1 MRVLRPAGHGHAHAD
16 RYHHEQSDRQPD
28 QQAPHHRIITSD
40 CRQELTPPVPAT
52 SAICLLAS
60 EVEPLSKTGGLA
72 DVAGALTK
80 YLHGAGHDVRTF
92 TPCYASIDRAAC
104 KAQPV
109 AGVAQVPVSVG
120 PHAYVFSLL
129 RAELPGGAPV
139 YLIDCPALYARTSLY
154 TSEPDEH
161 LRFLALTRAALTAC
175 QRLAWAPQIVHCND
189 WHTAFAPLFLR
200 TSFAADPLFAGTRSV
215 LTIHNIGYQGIFA
228 ATQVADLGL
237 TPAQQHLLHQDDLR
251 AGSINA
257 LRHGILYADAITTVS
272 PTHAREICTDEYGMG
287 LQDSLRVRAAAGAVS
302 GILNGVDYDDWDP
315 ARDRY
320 LPVHYSADDPRGKAE
335 LKRELLHDQRL
346 EESPRTPLVGL
357 VSRLAVQKGIE
368 LMFTALPKLLAARPF
383 NFVALGN
390 GEPLYE
396 EFLTGLTRRFP
407 GRVAFTCGYDEE
419 LAHWIEAGADMFLM
433 PSRYEPCGLN
443 QMYSL
448 RYGTVPIVRRTG
460 GLADS
465 VEHYDPKSGRG
476 TGVVF
481 NDFDSP
487 ALEWALG
494 TALDLYAKPQ
504 HWRRLMDNGMRRDF
518 SWQRQGSLYV
528 ELYAGLTAA

>member
-1 MRVLRPAGHGHAHAD
+1 
-16 RYHHEQSDRQPD
+16 
-28 QQAPHHRIITSD
+28 
-40 CRQELTPPVPAT
+40 
-52 SAICLLAS
+52 
-60 EVEPLSKTGGLA
+60 
-72 DVAGALTK
+72 
-80 YLHGAGHDVRTF
+80 
-92 TPCYASIDRAAC
+92 
-104 KAQPV
+104 
-109 AGVAQVPVSVG
+109 
-120 PHAYVFSLL
+120 
-129 RAELPGGAPV
+129 
-139 YLIDCPALYARTSLY
+139 
-154 TSEPDEH
+154 
-161 LRFLALTRAALTAC
+161 
-175 QRLAWAPQIVHCND
+175 
-189 WHTAFAPLFLR
+189 
-200 TSFAADPLFAGTRSV
+200 
-215 LTIHNIGYQGIFA
+215 
-228 ATQVADLGL
+228 
-237 TPAQQHLLHQDDLR
+237 
-251 AGSINA
+251 
-257 LRHGILYADAITTVS
+257 
-272 PTHAREICTDEYGMG
+272 
-287 LQDSLRVRAAAGAVS
+287 AAAGAVS

-320 LPVHYSADDPRGKAE
+320 LPVHYSVDDPRGKAE

-346 EESPRTPLVGL
+346 EAAARTPLVGL

-368 LMFTALPKLLAARPF
+368 LMFTALPKLLSARPF
-383 NFVALGN
+383 CFVALGN

-396 EFLTGLTRRFP
+396 EFLTGLTRGFP

-481 NDFDSP
+481 NDFDAP

-528 ELYAGLTAA
+528 ELYARLTAA